1 MTPALN
7 YVHQLPRIS
16 RGDDTSVGPTAT
28 GSETSPPALL
38 AFKHMADPTEL
49 PQMVTELVGMSKEYL
64 KQETIEPA
72 KKLGRYAGIG
82 LGVGII
88 MAFAALFFGLAV
100 YALFKQV
107 LPDGEW
113 YLVLARGL
121 TVIVAGAAAGL
132 LGWRMSK

>member
-1 MTPALN
+1 MS
-7 YVHQLPRIS
+7 PR
-16 RGDDTSVGPTAT
+16 
-28 GSETSPPALL
+28 ALL
-38 AFKHMADPTEL
+38 AFPHMADPTEL

-82 LGVGII
+82 LGVGFI
-88 MAFAALFFGLAV
+88 MAFAALFFGLAA

-121 TVIVAGAAAGL
+121 TVVVSGVVAGL

>member
-1 MTPALN
+1 
-7 YVHQLPRIS
+7 
-16 RGDDTSVGPTAT
+16 
-28 GSETSPPALL
+28 
-38 AFKHMADPTEL
+38 MADPTEL